1 MGATKM
7 IGRTF
12 PREAA
17 PRTRVMSI
25 EGKEALELYLLR
37 IGRNTESLC
46 EQLALLRTALLERS
60 NLLAEIDLRP
70 PAEQ

>member
-1 MGATKM
+1 MVATKM

-17 PRTRVMSI
+17 PYTRVMSI
-25 EGKEALELYLLR
+25 EGRPALELYLLR
-37 IGRNTESLC
+37 IGRNTEALC
-46 EQLALLRTALLERS
+46 EQLTLLRTALLERS

-70 PAEQ
+70 PAE